1 MSKAN
6 EPGAADELPLL
17 EGFVW
22 VCFAVAA
29 IATLYVLM
37 QEPEDGTPPLW
48 EMPLA
53 RYRVAALGASALA
66 SLAGLWRVV
75 TRGAGPGL
83 LGMAVVLNMIL
94 ACFWALRF
102 LLVP

>member
-6 EPGAADELPLL
+6 DSGAAGGLPLL

-29 IATLYVLM
+29 AATLYVLM

-48 EMPLA
+48 DLPLA

-66 SLAGLWRVV
+66 GLAGLGRLVA
-75 TRGAGPGL
+75 RGGGPGL
-83 LGMAVVLNMIL
+83 FGMAVVLNVIL

-102 LLVP
+102 LLAP

>member
-6 EPGAADELPLL
+6 ESGALPLI

-22 VCFAVAA
+22 VCFAIAA
-29 IATLYVLM
+29 AATLYVLM

-66 SLAGLWRVV
+66 GLVGLVRLVG
-75 TRGAGPGL
+75 RGGGPGL
-83 LGMAVVLNMIL
+83 FGMAVVLNVIL
-94 ACFWALRF
+94 GCFWALRF